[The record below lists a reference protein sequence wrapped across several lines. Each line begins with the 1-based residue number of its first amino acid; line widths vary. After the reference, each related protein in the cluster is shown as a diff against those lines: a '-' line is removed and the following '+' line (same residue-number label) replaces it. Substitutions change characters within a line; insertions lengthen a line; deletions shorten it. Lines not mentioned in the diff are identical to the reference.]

1 MKKIVAAIVA
11 LIVVVGGFF
20 AINGSKNNAS
30 DSANSAKSSAKI
42 SLKEL
47 NVQFVPSSNADTIL
61 ATAKPLEG
69 LLSKQL
75 GVPVH
80 VSVSTDYNTVI
91 EAMGSKKV
99 DMGFLPPDG
108 YVTANKQYGAKVIL
122 QSTRFGL
129 KDDNTGEST
138 TDLVDNYKS
147 MVIVKKDSPIKS
159 IEDLKGKKIAVQDA
173 TSSAGY
179 IFPVAELNDKGVNVV
194 KDSTL
199 VTVKGHDQGVLSVLN
214 GDTDAA
220 FIFDDARNVVKA
232 DQPNVFKDTRVLYYT
247 KGIPNDTI
255 SLRKGVSD
263 KDAETIKNAMIA
275 VSKSTKGK
283 DILNKVYSWT
293 GVAESKDSNFDI
305 VRDYDK
311 KVEDIK

>member
-11 LIVVVGGFF
+11 LVVVVGGFF
-20 AINGSKNNAS
+20 AVTNGSKKS
-30 DSANSAKSSAKI
+30 DSASSAKSSAKI

-47 NVQFVPSSNADTIL
+47 NVQFVPSSNAGTIL

-69 LLSKQL
+69 LLSKEL

-108 YVTANKQYGAKVIL
+108 YVTAHKQYGAKVIL
-122 QSTRFGL
+122 QSTRLGL
-129 KDDNTGEST
+129 KDDNTGDST
-138 TDLVDNYKS
+138 TSLVDNYKS
-147 MVIVKKDSPIKS
+147 IVVVKKDSPIKS

-220 FIFDDARNVVKA
+220 FVFDDARNVVKA

-255 SLRKGVSD
+255 SLRSGVSA
-263 KDAETIKNAMIA
+263 KDSETIKKAMIA
-275 VSKSTKGK
+275 VSKTAKGK
-283 DILNKVYSWT
+283 DILNKVYSWA
-293 GVAESKDSNFDI
+293 GVVSSKDSNFDI